1 MSELPLVL
9 RAGKRAIVVRGG
21 RVAEIRDAGPEFEPP
36 AGAIVLEGA
45 AVRAGHV
52 NAHIH
57 LYSGLAP
64 LGMPAPSPEPEDF
77 VQILERVWWRLD
89 RALDGDD
96 IRASAELYV
105 AEALL
110 AGTTALVDHHE
121 SPGCIEGVL
130 DVLASACAGLG
141 IRALLCYGATE
152 RNGGREEAQRG
163 LAECRRFIEAGPPP
177 GVVGAVALHA
187 SFTVSDETIR
197 EAGALC
203 RDTGA
208 VMHVHL
214 AEDGADV
221 LDARERG
228 YDGPLERL
236 EALGALPTG
245 SILAHGVHLSPAQ
258 VQRVEALGCWLVHNP
273 RSNHGN
279 RVGYATSL
287 RASARVAL
295 GTDGYP
301 ARMKDELD
309 ALMTHAKAHGEE
321 PLTVAPRLERS
332 RTLFAGTAGLSLGP
346 VAVGTTA
353 DLVVEDAEGP
363 LHVLVGGRLVVRDR
377 KLVRGDLARIRR
389 EAQASAAKLW
399 EKMRAL
405 P

>member
-1 MSELPLVL
+1 MSELPFVL
-9 RAGKRAIVVRGG
+9 RTDTRVVVVRGG
-21 RVAEIRDAGPEFEPP
+21 RVAEVRDDDTDYEPP
-36 AGAIVLEGA
+36 PGAIVLAGE
-45 AVRAGHV
+45 AVRVGHV
-52 NAHIH
+52 NAHTH

-64 LGMPAPSPEPEDF
+64 LGMPAATPEPENF

-89 RALDGDD
+89 RALDMDD

-130 DVLASACAGLG
+130 ELLGSACAGLG

-163 LAECRRFIEAGPPP
+163 LAECRRFIESGPPP
-177 GVVGAVALHA
+177 GIIGAVALHA

-197 EAGALC
+197 EAGAIC

-208 VMHVHL
+208 VMHVHM

-221 LDARERG
+221 IDARERG

-236 EALGALPTG
+236 EALDALPTG
-245 SILAHGVHLSPAQ
+245 SILAHGVHLNAGQ
-258 VQRVEALGCWLVHNP
+258 VRRVEERGCWLVHNP

-279 RVGYATSL
+279 GVGYASTL
-287 RASARVAL
+287 RESARVAL

-301 ARMKDELD
+301 ARMKEELD
-309 ALMTHAKAHGEE
+309 ALMTHAQAHGEE

-332 RTLFAGTAGLSLGP
+332 RTLFAERAGVSLGP
-346 VAVGTTA
+346 IAVGTVA
-353 DLVVEDAEGP
+353 DLVLEDAEGP
-363 LHVLVGGRLVVRDR
+363 LHVMVGGRLVVRDR
-377 KLVRGDLARIRR
+377 QLVRGNLHRIRR
-389 EAQASAAKLW
+389 KAEAAATRVWK
-399 EKMRAL
+399 KMRAL